1 MARGKEKVQGK
12 EAGRED
18 TRVKEEEH
26 KRRRPRQDE
35 ALGKKESQIKEEA
48 RVKEEGKFKKDVQ
61 GKDVQI
67 VSAGSS
73 CFLLVSCTLLLWI
86 PFCNQK
92 AQGEDTLT

>member
-1 MARGKEKVQGK
+1 MARGKEKAQGK
-12 EAGRED
+12 EAGREG

-26 KRRRPRQDE
+26 RRRRPRQDE

-67 VSAGSS
+67 VSAGSFYTVSS
-73 CFLLVSCTLLLWI
+73 CFLNYSLHSFAV
-86 PFCNQK
+86 
-92 AQGEDTLT
+92 DTLF